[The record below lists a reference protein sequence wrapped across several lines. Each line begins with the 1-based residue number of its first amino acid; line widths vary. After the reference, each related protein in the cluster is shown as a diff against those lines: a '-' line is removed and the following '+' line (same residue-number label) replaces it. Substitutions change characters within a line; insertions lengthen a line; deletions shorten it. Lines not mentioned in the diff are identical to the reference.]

1 MNTQEKLQNF
11 DIDNLDMFE
20 LMQYNDLKYNL
31 TKVEALQILINNVE
45 GDFSQLSE
53 QLAEIAEQQEEEFL
67 NLKNK

>member
-20 LMQYNDLKYNL
+20 LMQYNDFKRNM
-31 TKVEALQILINNVE
+31 TKSEALQILINNVE

>member
-1 MNTQEKLQNF
+1 MNPQEKLQNF

-20 LMQYNDLKYNL
+20 LMQYNNLKNSSS
-31 TKVEALQILINNVE
+31 KVEALQILINNVE

-67 NLKNK
+67 NLKN